1 MINTYAKIE
10 QGIVVNLIVCS
21 DSEIGT
27 QSGLHIK
34 VTDDTNRTGIG
45 YEYDSSKNKFK
56 APQPYESW
64 TLNEE
69 TLLWESPVA
78 KPEGAIIWNE
88 ADQSWIIPE

>member
-34 VTDDTNRTGIG
+34 VTDDTNKTGIG
-45 YEYDSSKNKFK
+45 YEYDLSKNKFK

-64 TLNEE
+64 TLNED
-69 TLLWESPVA
+69 TFLWESPVA